1 MYVIAAVIKPRF
13 RIGASNPVDG
23 SVQGF
28 FERLAGPRLG
38 LAQLG
43 FELAPG
49 LLDGGKVGRIRGQK
63 QDFYPTPG
71 QPLPQPGQVVHPQ
84 AVEDQHVPAP

>member
-1 MYVIAAVIKPRF
+1 MVYMVAAAIKPRF
-13 RIGASNPVDG
+13 CIVASNPVNG

-28 FERLAGPRLG
+28 FERFARTRLG

-49 LLDGGKVGRIRGQK
+49 LLDGVKSG
-63 QDFYPTPG
+63 
-71 QPLPQPGQVVHPQ
+71 
-84 AVEDQHVPAP
+84 E